1 MAEIHRFVAEAS
13 AGGLIMKWL
22 RSAGTQPIYG
32 YKDNDLSQIT
42 MGNFSIMFVLL
53 ICLLLLTSTVF
64 ILEKIVFKAANGSK
78 SSKFSIFLEML
89 IDGELHFLLNDIG
102 F

>member
-1 MAEIHRFVAEAS
+1 MSILVRKDFPSMAEIHRFVAEAS

-22 RSAGTQPIYG
+22 RSARTQPIYV
-32 YKDNDLSQIT
+32 YKDLSQIT

-64 ILEKIVFKAANGSK
+64 ILEKIVFKAANGSVLV
-78 SSKFSIFLEML
+78 FF
-89 IDGELHFLLNDIG
+89 
-102 F
+102 